1 MPFRLRRAVESL
13 GVFRKPGYL
22 CLMTDSLKWMMG
34 LPFLW
39 IGCSGPNTEHESAS
53 ESIPLS
59 GTISR
64 SEVRIKEK
72 WRPLVKINSKKP
84 QKTPAFKVSG
94 KEWKI
99 SWKNK
104 SPGELIV
111 ILYDED
117 RPDYSEILVNVNA
130 PDEDVI
136 YLTGKGRFRLEV
148 VGRQPY
154 ELLVEELR

>member
-1 MPFRLRRAVESL
+1 MRSARWILGAGVLWVGCNGPGTARVDEPES
-13 GVFRKPGYL
+13 
-22 CLMTDSLKWMMG
+22 T
-34 LPFLW
+34 
-39 IGCSGPNTEHESAS
+39 
-53 ESIPLS
+53 PLS
-59 GTISR
+59 GTITR

-84 QKTPAFKVSG
+84 QKTPPFKVSG

-104 SPGELIV
+104 SAGELIV

-117 RPDYSEILVNVNA
+117 KPDYSEILVNVNA

-136 YLTGKGRFRLEV
+136 YLTGKGKFRLEV

>member
-1 MPFRLRRAVESL
+1 MIGVAFFWAGCGGPGADQAVE
-13 GVFRKPGYL
+13 P
-22 CLMTDSLKWMMG
+22 
-34 LPFLW
+34 
-39 IGCSGPNTEHESAS
+39 ESV
-53 ESIPLS
+53 PLS

-84 QKTPAFKVSG
+84 QKTPPFKISG

-111 ILYDED
+111 ILYDEN

-136 YLTGKGRFRLEV
+136 YLTGKGKFRLEV
-148 VGRQPY
+148 VGQQPY

>member
-1 MPFRLRRAVESL
+1 MVRSLRWMVGAAFLWGGCGGPGADQAVE
-13 GVFRKPGYL
+13 
-22 CLMTDSLKWMMG
+22 
-34 LPFLW
+34 
-39 IGCSGPNTEHESAS
+39 S

-84 QKTPAFKVSG
+84 QKTPPFKISG

-104 SPGELIV
+104 SAGELIV

-136 YLTGKGRFRLEV
+136 YLTGKGKFRLEV